1 MNYATNEIERSE
13 SLVLSVLAELKNGQ
27 IREAV
32 HGFGDQFKFTD
43 YGIGV
48 EFDGKER
55 LTEFFQKT
63 RELYPDSVLTTDTIF
78 VNGEDVITQW
88 TVRNTIS
95 EPFFGAQTRKVP
107 VVIYG
112 VSVVR
117 TEDGKITRWSDYYDG
132 LTARRTALAAYFTDW
147 VEL

>member
-1 MNYATNEIERSE
+1 MNYATNIIETPE

-32 HGFGDQFKFTD
+32 NDFADQFKFTD

-48 EFDGKER
+48 EVNGKER

-63 RELYPDSVLTTDTIF
+63 RELYPDSVLTTETIF
-78 VNGEDVITQW
+78 VSREDVITQC

-107 VVIYG
+107 VVIHG

-132 LTARRTALAAYFTDW
+132 LTARRTALGAYFTDW

>member
-1 MNYATNEIERSE
+1 MNYATSITERSE
-13 SLVLSVLAELKNGQ
+13 SLVLRVLAELKNGQ

-32 HGFGDQFKFTD
+32 NDFGDKFKFTD

-48 EFDGKER
+48 EFDGRER

-63 RELYPDSVLTTDTIF
+63 RELYPDSVLTTETIF
-78 VNGEDVITQW
+78 VSREDVITQW
-88 TVRNTIS
+88 TVRKTIS
-95 EPFFGAQTRKVP
+95 EPYFGGQTRKVP
-107 VVIYG
+107 VVIHG

-132 LTARRTALAAYFTDW
+132 LTARRTALGAYFTDW

>member
-48 EFDGKER
+48 E
-55 LTEFFQKT
+55 
-63 RELYPDSVLTTDTIF
+63 S
-78 VNGEDVITQW
+78 
-88 TVRNTIS
+88 
-95 EPFFGAQTRKVP
+95 
-107 VVIYG
+107 
-112 VSVVR
+112 
-117 TEDGKITRWSDYYDG
+117 
-132 LTARRTALAAYFTDW
+132 TARSG
-147 VEL
+147 

>member
-1 MNYATNEIERSE
+1 MNYVTNKIETSE

-32 HGFGDQFKFTD
+32 NYFSDQFKFTD

-48 EFDGKER
+48 EVDGKER
-55 LTEFFQKT
+55 LTEFFQKI
-63 RELYPDSVLTTDTIF
+63 RELYPDSVHTTETTF
-78 VNGEDVITQW
+78 VSREDVITHW

-107 VVIYG
+107 VVIHG

-132 LTARRTALAAYFTDW
+132 LTARRTALGAYFTDW

>member
-1 MNYATNEIERSE
+1 M
-13 SLVLSVLAELKNGQ
+13 
-27 IREAV
+27 
-32 HGFGDQFKFTD
+32 
-43 YGIGV
+43 
-48 EFDGKER
+48 
-55 LTEFFQKT
+55 TEFFQKT
-63 RELYPDSVLTTDTIF
+63 RELYPDSVLTTETIF

-107 VVIYG
+107 VVIHG

>member
-1 MNYATNEIERSE
+1 MNYATNIIETPE

-32 HGFGDQFKFTD
+32 NDFGDQFKFTD

-48 EFDGKER
+48 EVNGKER

-63 RELYPDSVLTTDTIF
+63 RELYPDSVLTTETIF
-78 VNGEDVITQW
+78 VSREDVITQW
-88 TVRNTIS
+88 TLRNTIS
-95 EPFFGAQTRKVP
+95 EPFFGGQTRKVP
-107 VVIYG
+107 VVIHG

-132 LTARRTALAAYFTDW
+132 LTARRTALGAYFTDW